1 MKDVLALI
9 LAGGVDLDLPVLTD
23 VRATT
28 SLPFGGRYRVIDF
41 PLSNCVHSE
50 IYQVGILAQYNPES
64 LLAHLGIGRSWD
76 LDRRRGGLRVLQPFQ
91 RQAGTDWYRGTADAI
106 RQNLEE
112 VRNSR
117 ASHVLLLSG
126 DVVTKMD
133 LGPVVQAHRSSGC
146 PITLVASPVDAS
158 RMHRFGEIVPGAGGR
173 VEAFHEKPA
182 HGRSGLAFTGTSVF
196 DEPFLVSLLAAH
208 PRGTNLVLDFLVPLL
223 ERRTAPIHVHIFDG
237 YFEDIGSIPS
247 YYEANLDLVGLD
259 PALDLSDPSWP
270 IFTRSEER
278 PPAFFGPSATLE
290 RAWVPHGCVI
300 RGSVSRSILFGGV
313 ILDEGAVVT
322 DSILMNDT
330 IVERGARVTRAIVD
344 KGVRIGEGSRV
355 GDAAPAPA
363 SLADGPGPPHGIT
376 IVGKEASIG
385 PGVTVGRGA
394 ILGVGVG
401 PADVTGSV
409 VPAGAVVSRGRG

>member
-9 LAGGVDLDLPVLTD
+9 LAGGVDKDLPVLTD

-50 IYQVGILAQYNPES
+50 IFQVGILAQYNPES

-117 ASHVLLLSG
+117 ASYVIVLSG
-126 DVVTKMD
+126 DVIAEMD
-133 LGPVVQAHRSSGC
+133 LVPIAAAHRASGC
-146 PITLVASPVDAS
+146 PVTLVASPVGAD
-158 RMHRFGEIVPGAGGR
+158 RLHRFGEIVPGARGR
-173 VEAFHEKPA
+173 VEAFHEKPT
-182 HGRSGLAFTGTSVF
+182 HGRAGLAFTGAYVF
-196 DEPFLVSLLAAH
+196 DEPFLVSLLSAH

-223 ERRTAPIHVHIFDG
+223 ERRSAPVHTHLFEG
-237 YFEDIGSIPS
+237 YFEDIGSIRS
-247 YYEANLDLVGLD
+247 YYDANLDLVGLD
-259 PALDLSDPSWP
+259 PALDLSDPAWP

-278 PPAFFGPSATLE
+278 APAFFGPDAVLD

-313 ILDEGAVVT
+313 IVDEGAVVT

-330 IVERGARVTRAIVD
+330 IVERGARVSRAIVD
-344 KGVRIGEGSRV
+344 KSVRIGEGSRI
-355 GDAAPAPA
+355 GGPDAGEAPP
-363 SLADGPGPPHGIT
+363 PGHAREGGIT
-376 IVGKEASIG
+376 IVGKEAVVA
-385 PGVTVGRGA
+385 PGARVGGGA

-401 PADVTGSV
+401 PADVGGP
-409 VPAGAVVSRGRG
+409 VPPGARVDRRPG